1 MRPSQHVPFA
11 VSECSLEVIVGLVLC
26 QRGHS
31 LMLSDG
37 RCAGKP
43 NFQGFSLSLTAK
55 TDKEAEKLFK
65 ALGQGGVVQ
74 MPMASTFFASR
85 FGMVADKFGVG
96 WMVLTEAPAKK

>member
-1 MRPSQHVPFA
+1 
-11 VSECSLEVIVGLVLC
+11 
-26 QRGHS
+26 
-31 LMLSDG
+31 MLSDG